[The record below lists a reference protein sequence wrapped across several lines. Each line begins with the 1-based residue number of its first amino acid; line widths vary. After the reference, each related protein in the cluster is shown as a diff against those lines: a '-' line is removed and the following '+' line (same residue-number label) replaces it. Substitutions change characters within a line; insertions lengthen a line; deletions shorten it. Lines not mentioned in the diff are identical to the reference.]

1 MPSRFTG
8 RGDPQATLS
17 LLWDLPRAAKP
28 GRRPGL
34 TPALI
39 GAEAMALA
47 DALGLEA
54 MTMRTLGERLGV
66 SAMALYR
73 YVPSKSELLELVVE
87 LAYAELP
94 DALPQTTWEVRLHC
108 VALDT
113 WALYLRHPWMLEVS
127 TYRASLGPQSIR
139 KYERELRAIADAGLG
154 DLDMDLVVSTVSDY
168 VRGAARS
175 AVDARAATQA
185 TGSSDEEWWALHA
198 GLLQQ
203 LIDPEMFPL
212 AVRVGAKAGAEYG
225 GTTDPARSFAF
236 GLARLIAGIR
246 LLASTSGIGGD
257 LGIVRKSP
265 SALHEAAGPGW

>member
-1 MPSRFTG
+1 MSNKGTRKVPSRFTG
-8 RGDPQATLS
+8 RGDPQTTLT
-17 LLWDLPRAAKP
+17 LLWDLPRSTKP

-47 DALGLEA
+47 DASGLEA
-54 MTMRTLGERLGV
+54 LTMRTLGERLGV
-66 SAMALYR
+66 SAMSLYR
-73 YVPSKSELLELVVE
+73 YVPGKPELLDLIVE

-94 DALPQTTWEVRLHC
+94 ETLPDAGWEERLRC

-113 WALYLRHPWMLEVS
+113 WALYQRHPWMLEVS
-127 TYRASLGPQSIR
+127 TYRASLGPHSIR
-139 KYERELRAIADAGLG
+139 KYERELRAVADAGLG
-154 DLDMDLVVSTVSDY
+154 DLDMDLVVAAVSDF
-168 VRGAARS
+168 VRGAARN
-175 AVDARAATQA
+175 AIDARVAMQA

-203 LIDPEMFPL
+203 LVDPEVFPL

-236 GLARLIAGIR
+236 GLARLIEGVR
-246 LLASTSGIGGD
+246 LFASTGGAR
-257 LGIVRKSP
+257 L
-265 SALHEAAGPGW
+265 